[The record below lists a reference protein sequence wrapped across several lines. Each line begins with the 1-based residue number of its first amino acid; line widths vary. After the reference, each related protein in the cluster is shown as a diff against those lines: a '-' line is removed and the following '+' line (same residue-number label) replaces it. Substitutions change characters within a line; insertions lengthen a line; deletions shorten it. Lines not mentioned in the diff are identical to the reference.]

1 MKAQHLA
8 IAAGAFVVVL
18 GGIWVWRKGLEGAAE
33 AAAKAAANLAK
44 GAATG
49 AVKGVAN
56 IAGIPDTN
64 AGECKKAIADGR
76 LWDASFACPAG
87 DFLKAGGSAFF
98 AWFQPKPR
106 SGFTWSDAEAQ
117 KSFEEQERL
126 FGR

>member
-1 MKAQHLA
+1 MKAEQLA
-8 IAAGAFVVVL
+8 LAAGAFVLVL
-18 GGIWVWRKGLEGAAE
+18 GGIWVWRRGLAGAAE
-33 AAAKAAANLAK
+33 DAAKGAAK
-44 GAATG
+44 VVSGAATG

-56 IAGIPDTN
+56 IAGIPDTD
-64 AGECKKAIADGR
+64 ADACKKAIAEGR

-106 SGFTWSDAEAQ
+106 SGFTWSNAESARY
-117 KSFEEQERL
+117 FEEQDKL

>member
-1 MKAQHLA
+1 MNAKNA
-8 IAAGAFVVVL
+8 IAVAALVAVGIGAV
-18 GGIWVWRKGLEGAAE
+18 WVWRRGLAGVAEDVSKGAA
-33 AAAKAAANLAK
+33 NVVS

-64 AGECKKAIADGR
+64 TDACKKAIADGR
-76 LWDASFACPAG
+76 LWDASFACPAA

-117 KSFEEQERL
+117 KAFEEQNRL
-126 FGR
+126 FGL

>member
-1 MKAQHLA
+1 MKAQQLA

-18 GGIWVWRKGLEGAAE
+18 GGIWVWRRGLAGVAEDVSKGAA
-33 AAAKAAANLAK
+33 NVVS

-64 AGECKKAIADGR
+64 MDACNKAIADGR